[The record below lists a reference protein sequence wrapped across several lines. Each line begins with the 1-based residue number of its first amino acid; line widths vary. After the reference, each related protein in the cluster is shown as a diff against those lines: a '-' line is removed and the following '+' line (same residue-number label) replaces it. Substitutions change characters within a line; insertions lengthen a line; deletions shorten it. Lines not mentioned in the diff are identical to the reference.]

1 MYFAPLLLNLQ
12 KKGMRAIITLC
23 FCLLIWQLK
32 GQPEAAY
39 WYFGNNAGVSF
50 SSGLP
55 VALLNGALSTRE
67 GCASISNSAGELLF
81 YTDGQTVWNKNHQ
94 PMTNGTGLL
103 GHASSTQ
110 SAVIVPLPSSEAIY
124 YIFTVPQALDFD
136 GLKYS
141 IVDITQSGGL
151 GAVTLKNIGLVEPVV
166 EKVTAVRHSN
176 NQDIWVITHGR
187 NNNTF
192 YSFLVNSTGIITT
205 PVISSSGTSHTA
217 PTSNYVGYMKSS
229 PDGNRIALAI
239 HGTLSLFELFDFN
252 RSDGTLSNPI
262 TFENYNFPYGI
273 EFSPDASKLYLGK
286 MKSPPTIYQVNLNA
300 GSPNGIINSA
310 TPVGGA
316 SSDIGAL
323 QLSPDGKIY
332 ITYDYAEYLG
342 VINNPNE
349 TGSLCNYSQTGVYLA
364 GRLGRLGLPTF
375 IQSYFLPVGAY
386 SNSPVCEGETLHL
399 YASAAGAT
407 SYTWTGPNG
416 YYSTLQNPEI
426 FNSTLSQS
434 GNYTVTANFGAAGNT
449 SAQIQVTI
457 NPNPEIT
464 LGNDT
469 IVCQGKTIT
478 LSPGGGFQSYN
489 WSTGAITP
497 QIEAVNAGLYSVN
510 ITDMNGCQ
518 GYSQIQIYWWP
529 KPGQAQIKHD

>member
-1 MYFAPLLLNLQ
+1 
-12 KKGMRAIITLC
+12 MRAILTIC
-23 FCLLIWQLK
+23 FYFLIWQIT

-39 WYFGNNAGVSF
+39 WYFGNNAGISF

-67 GCASISNSAGELLF
+67 GCASISSSSGELLF
-81 YTDGQTVWNKNHQ
+81 YTDGQTIWNKNHQ
-94 PMTNGTGLL
+94 IMSNGTGLL
-103 GHASSTQ
+103 GNASSTQ
-110 SAVIVPLPSSEAIY
+110 SAVIVPLPNSETTY
-124 YIFTVPQALDFD
+124 YIFTVPQALDYD
-136 GLKYS
+136 GLRYS

-151 GAVTLKNIGLVEPVV
+151 GAVTLKNISLVEPVV

-176 NQDIWVITHGR
+176 SQDIWVITHGR

-192 YSFLVNSTGIITT
+192 YSFLVNAYGIINQ
-205 PVISSSGTSHTA
+205 PVITSAGTPHMA

-229 PDGNRIALAI
+229 PDGNKIALAI
-239 HGTLSLFELFDFN
+239 HGTLNLFELFDFN

-273 EFSPDASKLYLGK
+273 EFSPDGSKLYLGK

-300 GSPNGIINSA
+300 GSPTAIINSA
-310 TPVGGA
+310 TPIGSA

-332 ITYDYAEYLG
+332 ITYDYFGYLG
-342 VINNPNE
+342 VINYPNE
-349 TGSLCNYSQTGVYLA
+349 TGALCSYSQNGAFLA

-386 SNSPVCEGETLHL
+386 SNSPVCEGETLSL
-399 YASAAGAT
+399 YASATGAT
-407 SYTWTGPNG
+407 SYSWTGPNG
-416 YYSTLQNPEI
+416 FYSTQQNPI
-426 FNSTLSQS
+426 INNSTPSQS
-434 GNYTVTANFGAAGNT
+434 GTYNVTAYFGSTGNT
-449 SAQIQVTI
+449 SAQIEVTVNANPLI
-457 NPNPEIT
+457 N

-469 IVCQGKTIT
+469 TVCQGETIL
-478 LSPGGGFQSYN
+478 LSPGGSYQSYSWN
-489 WSTGAITP
+489 TGALSP
-497 QIEAVNAGLYSVN
+497 QIEVINAGLYSVF
-510 ITDMNGCQ
+510 ITDINGCQ
-518 GYSQIQIYWWP
+518 GYSQIQIFYSP